1 MHPDTLALGL
11 LWYIAFLFSLC
22 CHESSHALAARLG
35 GDPTAFLAG
44 SMTLNPVPH
53 VRREPFGTVLVPI
66 ASYAL
71 AGWMIGWASA
81 PYNPGWQRQYPRR
94 AAWMALAGPAANF
107 TLVVLAAV
115 GIHAGL
121 ALGAFV
127 PPVRVGFTS
136 VVEAAAPA
144 SASGGLAALL
154 SILFSLNLLLGTF
167 NLIPVPPLDGNTA
180 IGLILPQGVARRV
193 ADFGRNRMLALV
205 GILIAWKLF
214 DYLFRPVF
222 IAALN
227 LLYPG
232 AGYR

>member
-22 CHESSHALAARLG
+22 CHESAHALAARLG

-53 VRREPFGTVLVPI
+53 IRREPFGTVLVPI
-66 ASYAL
+66 VSYAL

-81 PYNPGWQRQYPRR
+81 PYSPGWQRQYPRR

-107 TLVVLAAV
+107 TLVILAAV
-115 GIHAGL
+115 GIHAGI
-121 ALGAFV
+121 AMGAFV
-127 PPVRVGFTS
+127 PPGRVGFTS

-144 SASGGLAALL
+144 SAAGGLAALL

-167 NLIPVPPLDGNTA
+167 NLIPLPPLDGSTA
-180 IGLILPQGVARRV
+180 IGLILPQGAARRV
-193 ADFGRNRMLALV
+193 ADFGRNRTLALV
-205 GILIAWKLF
+205 GLLIAWKLF

-232 AGYR
+232 AGYG